1 MGNIDIFSIEPHQV
15 SRNLRGYS
23 IFFYGEPKSGKTT
36 TASKFEKNLL
46 LAFEKGY
53 NAIPGVMVQPINNWA
68 EFRKVLRQLKED
80 RAKEMFYTITVDTV
94 DIAYDYCTK
103 YICDNAIRPDG
114 GYGVDNI
121 SDIPFGKGYAL
132 VSKEF
137 DECLRSIVMMD
148 YGLVLISHATDKA
161 FKDEQGQEYNKIVPT
176 LDKRANNIVA
186 RMADII
192 GYSRVVTD
200 NEGNSSTKLFM
211 RGTSRFEAGSR
222 FKYTPDYIDFSYQ
235 NLVDAIAT
243 AIDKQAEEDGLEYFT
258 DQKNNAYKD
267 TTSELDFDTL
277 LKQCNDLIKNMIE
290 NNSEDVFK
298 EFYQPRI
305 VQITDKYLGRGQ
317 KISQCSREQVEALSL
332 IADDLTILAKT
343 PANVE

>member
-200 NEGNSSTKLFM
+200 NEGNSTTKLFM